1 MQVRSGKGDLLRSE
15 SELSEVCV
23 SRRSVNKMREQQAR
37 LHFFLEAVNC
47 SDKEMRKWR
56 NQKTV
61 QADLGFLPEENYC
74 GKGGWR
80 RVLITQDCGC

>member
-23 SRRSVNKMREQQAR
+23 SRRSVNKMREQQAQ
-37 LHFFLEAVNC
+37 LHFFLGAVNC

-61 QADLGFLPEENYC
+61 QAHLGFC
-74 GKGGWR
+74 QKRITVGKEGGGEC
-80 RVLITQDCGC
+80 L